1 MQLQLMKQEV
11 MDFTETRERY
21 AGGFGG
27 RKKGRNVT
35 IKISKINNF
44 IRPETQIRTHVFF
57 FKANPLQLSF
67 SSSS

>member
-21 AGGFGG
+21 AGGFGW

-44 IRPETQIRTHVFF
+44 IRPEIKSEPMFLEG
-57 FKANPLQLSF
+57 KSF
-67 SSSS
+67 ATKF